1 MNPGVHCWEHFD
13 INPKLL
19 SFTPPKNWTIHF
31 DSAIRPKFV
40 WIARL
45 PRTRSLRDASSK
57 IIPQIGPLDFWAQQS
72 PRYISNPGRGRSK
85 YSIGS
90 GYVQAGLRRHGD
102 TCDVV
107 GFQTGNPLVWNA
119 KLENLLLISIIP
131 CLDHIY
137 VNHAICDLWWF
148 MSVCSQTSTNTCSS
162 S

>member
-19 SFTPPKNWTIHF
+19 SSTPPKNWTIHF
-31 DSAIRPKFV
+31 DSAIWPKFL
-40 WIARL
+40 WIAKL

-90 GYVQAGLRRHGD
+90 GYVQAGLRRH
-102 TCDVV
+102 
-107 GFQTGNPLVWNA
+107 VWCCGIPKRATHWVLNA
-119 KLENLLLISIIP
+119 KLENLFIIWSLLYHVWTIFMEIM
-131 CLDHIY
+131 
-137 VNHAICDLWWF
+137 AICDLWWF
-148 MSVCSQTSTNTCSS
+148 MSVCS
-162 S
+162 